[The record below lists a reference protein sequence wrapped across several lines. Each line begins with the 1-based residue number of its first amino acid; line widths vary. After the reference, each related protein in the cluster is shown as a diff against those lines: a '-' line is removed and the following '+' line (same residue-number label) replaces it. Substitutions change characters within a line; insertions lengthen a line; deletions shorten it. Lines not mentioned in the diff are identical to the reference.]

1 MCDSYTDGFLHGWN
15 VVEYD
20 RNYIYIYV
28 YMIRRIKVKEE
39 VVVKKKKNWK

>member
-1 MCDSYTDGFLHGWN
+1 MIGI
-15 VVEYD
+15 
-20 RNYIYIYV
+20 IYIYV